1 MCRSSLKVGCRGL
14 HHGCKSS
21 QPRIDYPSSKSRP
34 PRWPRACARVT
45 GSAMALSC
53 STRPTL
59 VPGEAPAQ
67 GVAPAPARP
76 YQPSSSQDSPAKY
89 GTKSAGALAGYRRL
103 IPALVP
109 TSAQQVLS
117 AVVTMKRTRSRHTAD
132 VPQFCR
138 PAASQFY
145 LRNSS
150 MAVSCLV
157 TPVMYMCKSK
167 CQRTNGLHM
176 WSTSRIW
183 PLIAT
188 VDAALL
194 PKSDRVCVLPRA

>member
-1 MCRSSLKVGCRGL
+1 MGRSSRYRRDPMNSGPMTRRCRDISARMVTTSQS
-14 HHGCKSS
+14 HHHRPT
-21 QPRIDYPSSKSRP
+21 PRRSNTP
-34 PRWPRACARVT
+34 
-45 GSAMALSC
+45 
-53 STRPTL
+53 RPTL
-59 VPGEAPAQ
+59 VPGEAPTQ